1 MMAYLNIREMNIT
14 SSSSSSLSFCLLI
27 HLVMIG
33 LALLTVHAMPS
44 SSSSSSLQQELEQQ
58 QQQQQPSSSSL
69 LSSSD
74 LNELQ
79 LQRLLLS
86 KRGNNLGRKL
96 MCQIDH
102 RNCRSF
108 NEAKRMM
115 NSATTTTNMVDERI
129 LQNLA
134 NLFERN
140 PDWITS
146 SMK

>member
-33 LALLTVHAMPS
+33 LALLTVHAMPLSSS

-69 LSSSD
+69 LSSD

-86 KRGNNLGRKL
+86 KRGV
-96 MCQIDH
+96 
-102 RNCRSF
+102 SF
-108 NEAKRMM
+108 
-115 NSATTTTNMVDERI
+115 
-129 LQNLA
+129 
-134 NLFERN
+134 F
-140 PDWITS
+140 
-146 SMK
+146 

>member
-14 SSSSSSLSFCLLI
+14 SSSLSFCLLI

-44 SSSSSSLQQELEQQ
+44 SSSSSSLQELEQ

-86 KRGNNLGRKL
+86 KRGV
-96 MCQIDH
+96 
-102 RNCRSF
+102 SF
-108 NEAKRMM
+108 FLK
-115 NSATTTTNMVDERI
+115 I
-129 LQNLA
+129 
-134 NLFERN
+134 
-140 PDWITS
+140 
-146 SMK
+146 